1 VSRPPT
7 GRPAPRRGTSL
18 LLVSLLGV
26 LTAVLL
32 IVFVLRLARSPRTK
46 VQLGANT
53 FDAGKAAQDLAPHIA
68 QGGPVLFQG
77 LRGPG
82 LDLYVQHLG
91 TDPLHGWLAFSADA
105 PGGCVL
111 LPRLAQHT
119 LACQGMTFPDDGR
132 GLDHYA
138 VTVDSKGKVIVN
150 LQLSTGTTPRPT

>member
-18 LLVSLLGV
+18 LLISLLGV

-32 IVFVLRLARSPRTK
+32 IVFVLRLARSSDTK

-53 FDAGKAAQDLAPHIA
+53 FDAGKAAQLAPEIA
-68 QGGPVLFQG
+68 EHGPVLFQG
-77 LRGPG
+77 LRGRG
-82 LDLYVQHLG
+82 LDLYLQHVG
-91 TDPLHGWLAFSADA
+91 TDVVHGWLAFKADP

-111 LPRLAQHT
+111 RPQPAQHT
-119 LACQGMTFPDDGR
+119 LACNGVTFPGDGR

-150 LQLSTGTTPRPT
+150 LQVSTGTIPRPT